1 MMLHIIK
8 CVCTY
13 THIQSTGEL
22 QNDERTAAIM
32 LQMMKNSVK
41 LVKSVNGERKSNVQR
56 LSGNEVCVCVCDLLL
71 FSFFIVAYKNY
82 SLVASIW
89 NHKIYVVKRI
99 NPET

>member
-1 MMLHIIK
+1 MY
-8 CVCTY
+8 VR

-56 LSGNEVCVCVCDLLL
+56 LSGNESVCVCVCVIS
-71 FSFFIVAYKNY
+71 FSSP
-82 SLVASIW
+82 SL
-89 NHKIYVVKRI
+89 
-99 NPET
+99 